1 MVRAGSPGVRCHQ
14 HRGHN
19 LSFYHQTLSIYET
32 HQIPKMWLGSS
43 RRQYPPHENI
53 PDRFYFIVR
62 VRPYHCIHYCST
74 EEEGGSG
81 PGLINILLSRF
92 PRPALMPTLNMTPD
106 QQDQQPCIIDCWF
119 RIYVIGPELFAW
131 ESWLIVDCRV
141 SSWQGSENLCQL
153 SIVSLIYTL
162 NLINWNKDGWS

>member
-1 MVRAGSPGVRCHQ
+1 MVRAGSPGVRCHEQ
-14 HRGHN
+14 RGHN
-19 LSFYHQTLSIYET
+19 LSSIT
-32 HQIPKMWLGSS
+32 KHLWNSSNSCPKMWSGSS

-92 PRPALMPTLNMTPD
+92 PRPAFMPTPD
-106 QQDQQPCIIDCWF
+106 SRPAGSTAMHHRLLIQDLCDWAWII
-119 RIYVIGPELFAW
+119 RMGK
-131 ESWLIVDCRV
+131 
-141 SSWQGSENLCQL
+141 
-153 SIVSLIYTL
+153 
-162 NLINWNKDGWS
+162 LINCRLSSVKLARIGEFMSTFYSVSNLYTEPN